1 MTQQINRRQFLRGT
15 AAGAV
20 LLGGSTILAA
30 CGGKESE
37 VSTAPG
43 SPKLT
48 PLPFQASWVND
59 AEFAGYF
66 VAIDNGYYT
75 SEGIDLAYASGGPD
89 VIPESTL
96 LSGTALV
103 TLTTPETTVKAI
115 TEQGA
120 KFKIIGA
127 QFQKNPIG
135 VVSLAASGINSPA
148 DLVGKTLAVPPVNTL
163 AVRAMFRLSDI
174 DINDI
179 NIVPY
184 QYDPTPLIAGEVDA
198 TIDFVVNVPYTI
210 SELGAQASSFLLYDF
225 GFTVFND
232 TIVVTEET
240 LNNQRDML
248 VGWLRA
254 SRKGWDENFKDVT
267 KYPTLFEETWFA
279 GTGRSIENELFFNDA
294 QQSLIE
300 HPDGIFAMSEDAIAA
315 NISALAE
322 VGVMADRS
330 MFDTT
335 LLEEI

>member
-210 SELGAQASSFLLYDF
+210 RELGAQASSFLLYDF